1 MPTVKV
7 DGLEISEVTPIT
19 IMLIIGKI
27 YWFVNW
33 AVIVAIVAIIVVVLL
48 RVLANQADLN
58 PFGWSSLTIRRLTDP
73 FIGPVRR
80 ALMGFGVDPKYAP
93 LVTILMAVLLGW
105 FALQL
110 VSSISNTLAGI
121 VFSLKNG
128 AGVAVIGYVLYGLV
142 SLYILLIFIRIVF
155 SWGMASYSNRV
166 MRLLVNTTEP
176 MLGPLRRIVPLV
188 GAFDISPIVAFIILW
203 LLQAAIAGTLLRGMQ
218 IQFFA

>member
-1 MPTVKV
+1 M
-7 DGLEISEVTPIT
+7 I
-19 IMLIIGKI
+19 IIGKI
-27 YWFVNW
+27 YWFINW
-33 AVIVAIVAIIVVVLL
+33 AVIAGIVAIIVVVLL

-93 LVTILMAVLLGW
+93 LITILMAVLLGW

-110 VSSISNTLAGI
+110 VSTLTNTLAGI
-121 VFSLKNG
+121 VISLRNH
-128 AGVAVIGYVLYGLV
+128 AGVATIGYVLYGLV

-155 SWGMASYSNRV
+155 SWVMVSYSNRL
-166 MRLLVNTTEP
+166 MRWLVKTTEP

-203 LLQAAIAGTLLRGMQ
+203 LLQAAIAGTLLKGMQ

>member
-1 MPTVKV
+1 M
-7 DGLEISEVTPIT
+7 I
-19 IMLIIGKI
+19 IIGKI
-27 YWFVNW
+27 YWFINW
-33 AVIVAIVAIIVVVLL
+33 AVIAGIVAIIAVVLL

-80 ALMGFGVDPKYAP
+80 ALMGFGVDPKFAP
-93 LVTILMAVLLGW
+93 LITILMAVLLGW

-110 VSSISNTLAGI
+110 VSTLTNTLAGI
-121 VFSLKNG
+121 VVSLRSHAGG
-128 AGVAVIGYVLYGLV
+128 ATIGYVLYGLV
-142 SLYILLIFIRIVF
+142 SLYILLIFIRIIF
-155 SWGMASYSNRV
+155 SWVMVSYSNRL
-166 MRLLVNTTEP
+166 MRWLVNTTEP